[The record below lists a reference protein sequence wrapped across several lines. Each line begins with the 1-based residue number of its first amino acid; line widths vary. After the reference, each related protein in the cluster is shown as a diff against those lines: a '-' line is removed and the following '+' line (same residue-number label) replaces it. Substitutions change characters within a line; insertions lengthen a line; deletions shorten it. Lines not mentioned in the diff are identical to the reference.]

1 MIRWNTMGRIA
12 ALGLLAGTALTL
24 GACGKRG
31 YLETPAPLFGDRAQA
46 RYEAQ
51 QQQAAQ
57 DAADAKAIKAK
68 KPTAAA
74 DQSDDAPLTTRDI
87 KSPEQKN
94 IPVSRAPIDGVPNP
108 LGPAVSPNPPN

>member
-1 MIRWNTMGRIA
+1 MIRWNTMGRMA
-12 ALGLLAGTALTL
+12 ALGLLATSALTL

-31 YLETPAPLFGDRAQA
+31 YLETPAPLFGDRAKA

-51 QQQAAQ
+51 KQQAAQ
-57 DAADAKAIKAK
+57 DSADAQALKGKQPK
-68 KPTAAA
+68 AAA

-94 IPVSRAPIDGVPNP
+94 TPLSRAPTDGLPNP
-108 LGPAVSPNPPN
+108 VGPSISPTPPN